1 MTPQKVPFSNGQNLN
16 ITMQTILASLLTA
29 GAFLAATGLA
39 AWLLL
44 RFCYLRDSRLLQVI
58 WALVLLQ
65 GVVVWRLPVEL
76 PLLEPQIS
84 VSRTLQNTTPEE
96 TFIPVP
102 RVELTEARIETIA
115 PLVQKA
121 EKPFVWT
128 TNHTVMLLMAI
139 WLGGFVILFWIHIYS
154 WLSIVRRQCA
164 VHLSGHYYE
173 HYQSEWQG
181 VLREENV
188 RADQLRLIVADSTGP
203 GLFKTWSGYSVIVP
217 EKLWQEASP
226 DARRGILRHEISHY
240 RHGDVMKAFL
250 LRFIVMLHWFNPVA
264 WLALR
269 CYENAVEER
278 CDQEAFGRYPQ
289 GSAHFAEAMLAFR
302 DTVPVTAVWR
312 HAFFSSN
319 IMSRAKRLM
328 ENNNHPKGDSL
339 MKKCFILSVTA
350 LLFALGLF
358 QFELTAQN
366 AETKITSAPQVNME
380 TEAKPDYSFLDKKVT
395 MRGKVVLPDGR
406 SGKGFMI
413 RYSAQSKIRESTG
426 WSGNNFVAEDGTFSL
441 THIPAQSH
449 GIISI
454 LDPEHKLAA
463 PHQTFSVD
471 DKDLEEEIVFTFKP
485 GIKISGTVRDKATG
499 KAISNVEMTLQLRP
513 KGNNRHLTP
522 FDQFTDK
529 NGRFEWMVSGQ
540 ENTIVTVG
548 KEYGVGI
555 LDQLKHTDL
564 PESLLQDFRRRAD
577 KIKDIAR
584 LVEFD
589 TATKDVV
596 LDFSIPAP
604 FVGKVLNVHGF
615 PAQNV
620 LVHLAPYGEHQLGS
634 MNSHPQ
640 TDEAGTFR
648 STITPENVYVRIYGR
663 NDDYYFR
670 FFDKEL
676 LEDKEHV
683 FQLQPTCVVK
693 GRLMDAQ
700 GKPLADQ
707 KLFCFA
713 SKPNRPETEVFTFQ
727 QVKTDKD
734 GHFALQ
740 RNVAANIRYVL
751 YTSPSGN
758 WQIDKEQV
766 CEFMLEKP
774 GETLDLGD
782 VVVKKDESLVEKLVA
797 VAKPRHNE
805 VIVTGQVFMPDGSPA
820 KKASVTFQTRAVNN
834 SASHGH
840 HTITDENG
848 KYYAPLMGP
857 EQEIVA
863 AQAYVSRFLEG
874 VTPSDKAR
882 YEGKEIFEPLVSEVV
897 ATFCPKN
904 EATTLDF
911 QLKEAYPLTGTV
923 HYADGTPTQNALV
936 SIHARN
942 VKFGH
947 DERFEEFAD
956 TEAMFGRGIAGD
968 TEGNFKIFLA
978 PGVYDVFLMDGMV
991 GKSQVI
997 TIEPEK
1003 EVPPLELTAKNR
1015 HFIQPLRMDGSSLFK
1030 GNTFDMEPYRAIHA
1044 VTWKF
1049 NRDENGKIISG
1060 GVGSGGRANDDGNL
1074 EMNLNETNQYLFL
1087 MSDDFREGF
1096 AGELPGDLENL
1107 AVYPV
1112 QLAPPA
1118 TAILVLVDENKKPL
1132 ADCDVRYYV
1141 SVQRLRHGSGGLGGK
1156 TLRSDENGVI
1166 RVPVPALGKL
1176 KEVFSYKLTL
1186 TGVKVGAKFSAEMDF
1201 APEKSEETL
1210 TVLVVQ
1216 ADTQP

>member
-1 MTPQKVPFSNGQNLN
+1 M
-16 ITMQTILASLLTA
+16 
-29 GAFLAATGLA
+29 
-39 AWLLL
+39 
-44 RFCYLRDSRLLQVI
+44 
-58 WALVLLQ
+58 
-65 GVVVWRLPVEL
+65 
-76 PLLEPQIS
+76 
-84 VSRTLQNTTPEE
+84 
-96 TFIPVP
+96 
-102 RVELTEARIETIA
+102 
-115 PLVQKA
+115 
-121 EKPFVWT
+121 
-128 TNHTVMLLMAI
+128 
-139 WLGGFVILFWIHIYS
+139 
-154 WLSIVRRQCA
+154 
-164 VHLSGHYYE
+164 
-173 HYQSEWQG
+173 
-181 VLREENV
+181 
-188 RADQLRLIVADSTGP
+188 RLIVTDSTGP

-226 DARRGILRHEISHY
+226 DARRGILRHELSHY
-240 RHGDVMKAFL
+240 RHGDARKAFL

-264 WLALR
+264 WLAMR
-269 CYENAVEER
+269 RYENAVEER
-278 CDQEAFGRYPQ
+278 CDQEAFGQYPQ

-302 DTVPVTAVWR
+302 DTVPVAAVWR

-328 ENNNHPKGDSL
+328 ENNNHPKGDST
-339 MKKCFILSVTA
+339 MKKGFILTVTA

-358 QFELTAQN
+358 QFQITAQSPEN
-366 AETKITSAPQVNME
+366 GRVVLPSSLRERERVREMPAPKKSETPPHPNPLPEGARGMPNNPKGDSQPNTE
-380 TEAKPDYSFLDKKVT
+380 TKPDYSFLDKKVT

-449 GIISI
+449 GIIGI

-471 DKDLEEEIVFTFKP
+471 DKDLEEEFVFTFEP

-513 KGNNRHLTP
+513 NDRTRHLVT

-529 NGRFEWMVSGQ
+529 TGRFEWMVSGQ

-564 PESLLQDFRRRAD
+564 PESLLQDFRQRAE
-577 KIKDIAR
+577 KFKDIAR
-584 LVEFD
+584 LVVFD

-840 HTITDENG
+840 HTTTDENG

-1003 EVPPLELTAKNR
+1003 ELPPLELTAKNR
-1015 HFIQPLRMDGSSLFK
+1015 HFIRPLRVDGSPLFK
-1030 GNTFDMEPYRAIHA
+1030 GNTSDTEPYRAIHA

-1074 EMNLNETNQYLFL
+1074 VMNLNETNQYLFL

-1112 QLAPPA
+1112 QLGPPA